1 MEDATATG
9 PPRQSD
15 AVTRDESDVPTRDRE
30 RSHTAVGAAIE
41 FVAMR
46 PDVGARIL
54 ARHYALGNGICAG
67 CAASATRHPCLVQR
81 IAVLARRLPTPPTD
95 EGR

>member
-1 MEDATATG
+1 MQ
-9 PPRQSD
+9 R
-15 AVTRDESDVPTRDRE
+15 
-30 RSHTAVGAAIE
+30 VGYASPIDAAIE

-81 IAVLARRLPTPPTD
+81 IAVLACRRPTTPTRD
-95 EGR
+95 GGE